1 MIEGIIFDFNRTI
14 YDPRVSGPSRGAI
27 ELLESLYEDYKL
39 CLVSCLISG
48 ISKEERC
55 EQIVSLWL
63 NKYFKFIQV
72 IEGEKT
78 IADFRECLRIME
90 LEPQKVLVVGDRVTS
105 EICLGNQLAMTTVWY
120 KSGKFST
127 LKPENELQE
136 PDHTIIRLDEVK
148 QYLAGKG

>member
-14 YDPRVSGPSRGAI
+14 YDPRVGGPSKGAI
-27 ELLESLYEDYKL
+27 ELLESLYEHYEL

-55 EQIVSLWL
+55 EQIASLGL

-72 IEGEKT
+72 IQGEKT
-78 IADFRECLRIME
+78 IDDFRECLRIMG
-90 LEPQKVLVVGDRVTS
+90 LEPQEVLVVGDRLTS
-105 EICLGNQLAMTTVWY
+105 EICLGNQLGMATVWY

-136 PDHTIIRLDEVK
+136 PDHILTSLDEVK
-148 QYLAGKG
+148 QYLP